1 MAQDAIASCA
11 NNFCIKLKK
20 VLVFVLVFVIFLY
33 LCSRN
38 WFLPLLA

>member
-1 MAQDAIASCA
+1 MAQDASSILRHCR
-11 NNFCIKLKK
+11 KK
-20 VLVFVLVFVIFLY
+20 VFVFVFVFVFFLY

>member
-11 NNFCIKLKK
+11 IVVKK
-20 VLVFVLVFVIFLY
+20 VFVFVFVFVIFLY